1 MFNIERKIKLL
12 SHLSEKGSILVRDAS
27 HLFNVTEETIRRD
40 LKELENQGLL
50 LRTHGGAI
58 TVDDVKSE
66 FPLEIRQGINISGKN
81 AIGREAAKL
90 VKDGDT
96 IMLDA
101 STSSLFLAKHIKEKK
116 SLTVIT
122 NSEKIIF
129 ELSTCEEITLIS
141 CGGTLRRKSMSYV
154 GKSAQVAL
162 ENYVAD
168 KVFFSCKGFLPERG
182 LMDSNDQESQI
193 KRTMISRSQKAV
205 FLCDK
210 TKFGRIGC
218 EMVAKPDDIHM
229 IVTDETMPDNWSNFL
244 RTKEIVLIV
253 ESGGKNV

>member
-1 MFNIERKIKLL
+1 VFNIERKTKLL
-12 SHLSEKGSILVRDAS
+12 SHLSEKGSILVKDAS
-27 HLFNVTEETIRRD
+27 QMFGVTEETIRRD

-58 TVDDVKSE
+58 STDDAKSE

-81 AIGREAAKL
+81 AIGREAAKH
-90 VKDGDT
+90 VIDGDT

-101 STSSLFLAKHIKEKK
+101 STSCLFLAKHIKEKK

-129 ELSTCEEITLIS
+129 ELSNSDEITLIS
-141 CGGTLRRKSMSYV
+141 TGGILRHKSMSYI
-154 GKSAQVAL
+154 GKSAQTSL

-182 LMDSNDQESQI
+182 LMDSNEQESQI
-193 KRTMISRSQKAV
+193 KRTMISRSQKAI

-218 EMVAKPDDIHM
+218 EMVAKPDDIHI
-229 IVTDETMPDNWSNFL
+229 IVTDEPIPESWSDIL
-244 RTKEIVLIV
+244 SAKGIISI